1 MQFRSNHLWA
11 FATAMSALL
20 LFGCTSQTAS
30 ETATTTPTTRVNAPI
45 TPTTAG
51 SSGVS
56 TISCGVYVPAS
67 QGAPIS
73 ITSSSGP
80 LQATLK
86 GTEGGGYNAISG
98 GVLTIADGSATLFK
112 GALVQPNVGPP
123 PVPTGSLN
131 SYPVGLDP
139 LTNFQ
144 NGGSGLPVY
153 NNAQPPTQYPLCI
166 VATHGPMTSYSIMLE
181 VDTGGAHCC
190 SVVDTWAVTGG
201 KNIAYSSALVGNG
214 YGYLTT
220 VDGQT
225 VLVGQDNRFAY
236 VFDSYA
242 GSAMPIRI
250 YKLGTPQN
258 HTLTSSPVTL
268 GSTGSGWTDITKQF
282 PAIVSKEAQLF
293 LVQYQ
298 SSLSEHYSGLGVLA
312 GWAADE
318 CVLGRS
324 AEAGA
329 YINSQLKAGHL
340 ISSAPGMGLPSG
352 AAFVTALK
360 KFLISTGYCSLS

>member
-45 TPTTAG
+45 TPATAG

-112 GALVQPNVGPP
+112 SALVQPDVGPP

-131 SYPVGLDP
+131 SYPVSLGS

-166 VATHGPMTSYSIMLE
+166 VATHGPMTSYSILLE

-220 VDGQT
+220 LDGQT